1 MLNKLFIKNY
11 KCFPT
16 YEFSLAPLTLLTGAN
31 GAGKSSLIQAILLL
45 KEVIDDGRSEIT
57 VAPQQVFGG
66 NIGSAAQLVSQ
77 DFIDDRE
84 ILLSADTGEGE
95 ISVRY
100 KLERSNIQI
109 LKAYIEKCEF
119 NQSDF
124 PIIQYLRAERIG
136 PRLNNNIGESEETLS
151 SDGDNAAFLVD
162 TADKNGWLVSDQLR
176 YSDEPSKF
184 SYQVEKYLSA
194 IMGELTLNYKTD
206 FDNALINTLI
216 KTAAINDPV
225 SEPLT
230 GFGYSYALPIVVGGL
245 LCSCKPGSVFVIE
258 NPEAHLHPSA
268 QSKMGKFLALIAS
281 CGVQVI
287 VETHSEHI
295 VDGARIQSA
304 LQGQTDKMLIHLFSY
319 SNKGTSVREIK
330 VTKKGE
336 LSAWPK
342 NFFDQKQ
349 IDLRELLGM
358 KRS

>member
-1 MLNKLFIKNY
+1 MLNKISIKNY
-11 KCFPT
+11 KCFSSRD
-16 YEFSLAPLTLLTGAN
+16 FSLAPLTLLTGAN

-45 KEVIDDGRSEIT
+45 KEVINDGRREVI

-66 NIGSAAQLVSQ
+66 NIGNAAQLVSQ
-77 DFIDDRE
+77 DFIDDRV
-84 ILLSADTGEGE
+84 ILLSAATSQGQ
-95 ISVRY
+95 ISVQY
-100 KLERSNIQI
+100 MLERSNVQI
-109 LKAYIEKCEF
+109 LKAFIEKCEF
-119 NQSDF
+119 KPSDV
-124 PIIQYLRAERIG
+124 PVIQYLRAERVG
-136 PRLNNNIGESEETLS
+136 PRLNNNIGESDDTMS
-151 SDGDNAAFLVD
+151 ADGDNAAFLVD
-162 TADKNGWLVSDQLR
+162 TADKNGWGVSSQLR
-176 YSDEPSKF
+176 YPDEPSKF
-184 SYQVEKYLSA
+184 SYQVEKYLAA

-230 GFGYSYALPIVVGGL
+230 GFGYSYVFPIVVAGL
-245 LCSCKPGSVFVIE
+245 LCSCKPGSVLVIE

-295 VDGARIQSA
+295 IDGARIQSA
-304 LQGQTDKMLIHLFSY
+304 LQGRTDEMLIHFFSY
-319 SNKGTSVREIK
+319 SNQGTAVREIQ